1 MVREFKVEA
10 NVGAPEVSYRET
22 ITKPSETETKY
33 VKQSGGRGQYAHVCL
48 EIEPNEPGKG
58 NEVVSKIVGGV
69 IPKEYIPACI
79 KGINEGLATGV
90 VAGYPLVDVKVAIT
104 FGSYH
109 DVDSNEMAFKICA
122 SMAVKEAARK
132 ANAIILE
139 PIMKVCVSTPDSVLG
154 DVIGDLN
161 RRRGRVQGQNTKGP
175 VTEIDS
181 EVPLAEMFGYSTDVR
196 SISSGRASF
205 TMEPSHFEQVPKN
218 IQEAIM
224 KKS

>member
-1 MVREFKVEA
+1 
-10 NVGAPEVSYRET
+10 
-22 ITKPSETETKY
+22 
-33 VKQSGGRGQYAHVCL
+33 
-48 EIEPNEPGKG
+48 
-58 NEVVSKIVGGV
+58 
-69 IPKEYIPACI
+69 
-79 KGINEGLATGV
+79 
-90 VAGYPLVDVKVAIT
+90 
-104 FGSYH
+104 
-109 DVDSNEMAFKICA
+109 
-122 SMAVKEAARK
+122 MAVKEAARK